1 VSTKYHPGEIEV
13 QERAGVRSMAERI
26 GNSIRPTIPPAAR
39 EFLGE
44 QPMVVV
50 GSVGADG
57 RVCPYFEPPEVCAY
71 AFRVPPTA
79 IPTALMLGGSSSS
92 EILRARNPKITLSF
106 VQGLDHRLFSRYS
119 PRSRQG

>member
-1 VSTKYHPGEIEV
+1 MSTKYHPGEIEV

-57 RVCPYFEPPEVCAY
+57 RVRASLLAGEPGFVRTLDDRTVETTGQPLPES
-71 AFRVPPTA
+71 
-79 IPTALMLGGSSSS
+79 ALKPS
-92 EILRARNPKITLSF
+92 
-106 VQGLDHRLFSRYS
+106 
-119 PRSRQG
+119 